1 MPKYVYECSSCKE
14 ITEIRH
20 SIKERMEDCSLCE
33 ESKTLTR
40 IPSVPLIIKSKPM
53 NNGTRAGSVVKE
65 FIEDA
70 RREISSE
77 KRDLQKRE
85 YKE

>member
-1 MPKYVYECSSCKE
+1 V
-14 ITEIRH
+14 
-20 SIKERMEDCSLCE
+20 SL
-33 ESKTLTR
+33 
-40 IPSVPLIIKSKPM
+40 IVKSKPM
-53 NNGTRAGSVVKE
+53 NNGTKAGEVVKE

-77 KRDLQKRE
+77 KRDLRKRE

>member
-20 SIKERMEDCSLCE
+20 SIKEKMEDCSLCE
-33 ESKTLTR
+33 ELKTLTR
-40 IPSVPLIIKSKPM
+40 IPSAPLIIKNRST
-53 NNGTRAGSVVKE
+53 NNGSKAGSVVKE

-70 RREISSE
+70 RRDISSE
-77 KRDLQKRE
+77 KRDLRKRE